1 MFPFKESSEYFM
13 KRYSSFFITLLI
25 FFVGICNVKALTID
39 GCDVIVSYK
48 ASSSLDKDSYICKNQ
63 VFGSSTNSIY
73 YAGKGNKIV
82 LNNFSAYYFSLE
94 SNVVLEV
101 TGTNNISLLHTG
113 EYQLNV
119 NGSGNIRFKE
129 DSYVKKINN
138 GELVYNYL
146 YQGKTIINNDR
157 LIYEGTEKEFIN
169 DYKELAS
176 INKLPNEYNEENFE
190 KVQAI
195 DFVSMTSVSITDE
208 WLNKHIVTNL
218 DKSVED
224 GYGVVK
230 YVEKKKE
237 EPKEDD
243 SKTLKDDKVILVS
256 EKKMNAKYK
265 LHVDDLSEEK
275 EKYSDQVD
283 NYDIL
288 SLYDV
293 SVYNG
298 KKQVEM
304 KNGHY
309 TIKIKL
315 DDSDKSYQSY
325 KVIYVNEDKVAE
337 YLDATIEDGYIVFE
351 TSHLS
356 QYGIIAEEITPVV
369 EAIQPRK
376 ITLMDL
382 FKVSIL
388 GGFILISSLLIL
400 ILVIKSGLIKRR
412 KRRRA

>member
-1 MFPFKESSEYFM
+1 
-13 KRYSSFFITLLI
+13 
-25 FFVGICNVKALTID
+25 
-39 GCDVIVSYK
+39 
-48 ASSSLDKDSYICKNQ
+48 
-63 VFGSSTNSIY
+63 
-73 YAGKGNKIV
+73 
-82 LNNFSAYYFSLE
+82 
-94 SNVVLEV
+94 
-101 TGTNNISLLHTG
+101 
-113 EYQLNV
+113 
-119 NGSGNIRFKE
+119 
-129 DSYVKKINN
+129 
-138 GELVYNYL
+138 
-146 YQGKTIINNDR
+146 
-157 LIYEGTEKEFIN
+157 
-169 DYKELAS
+169 
-176 INKLPNEYNEENFE
+176 
-190 KVQAI
+190 
-195 DFVSMTSVSITDE
+195 MTSVSITDE

-388 GGFILISSLLIL
+388 GGFIIISSLLIL